1 MFWVLDAVFETIK
14 ELVWEDGLIFKG
26 KLFKAGIT
34 ALKYVVVRK
43 VCGAGTAAN
52 KYVVKKVKPGAG
64 IAAIDFKRSF
74 VIY

>member
-1 MFWVLDAVFETIK
+1 MLDAVLKTVE
-14 ELVWEDGLIFKG
+14 ELLLEDGLIFKE
-26 KLFKAGIT
+26 KLFQAGIT

-43 VCGAGTAAN
+43 VCGAGTAAY

-64 IAAIDFKRSF
+64 TAAIDFKRSI